1 MSTYHRGER
10 AVQRRSGLPEAAD
23 HAGRSIRDSVPAV
36 AARFL
41 AAQRLLVVGAADA
54 RGRVWA
60 SPLTGAPGFLR
71 AEDDRTV
78 GVDAVPRAG
87 DPLSGVF
94 DGRPV
99 QVGAIALD
107 PAARRR
113 MRVNGT
119 ARRVGSTGLRLAAD
133 QVYANCPKYIQRR
146 TLEPAVPADDVTPR
160 HGDRLSADQQGLLR
174 RADTFFVATA
184 SDTGAADASHRGG
197 NPGFVSVHSPRLI
210 SWPDYVGNAMFMTLG
225 NLWVDGRAGLLVP
238 DWETGDLLQITGT
251 ARVRWADDSPGA
263 RRSVEFSVAEVV
275 ATPRAGLLSPGEP
288 EYSRANPPVAVAAPG

>member
-1 MSTYHRGER
+1 MSTYHPGER
-10 AVQRRSGLPEAAD
+10 AVQHRSGLPEAAD
-23 HAGRSIRDSVPAV
+23 HSGRSIRDSIPAV

-41 AAQRLLVVGAADA
+41 AAQRVFVLGASDE

-60 SPLTGAPGFLR
+60 SLLTGAPGFLR
-71 AEDDRTV
+71 TEDDHTV
-78 GVDAVPRAG
+78 DIAAVPRSG
-87 DPLSGVF
+87 DPLAGVF
-94 DGRPV
+94 DDRPV
-99 QVGAIALD
+99 QIGAIALD

-119 ARRVGSTGLRLAAD
+119 AHRAGSAGLRLTAD

-146 TLEPAVPADDVTPR
+146 TLEPAVPTDGDTPR
-160 HGDRLSADQQGLLR
+160 RDDRLSADQQRLLR
-174 RADTFFVATA
+174 RADTFFVATV

-197 NPGFVSVHSPRLI
+197 NPGFVTVHSPRLL

-225 NLWVDGRAGLLVP
+225 NLWSDGRAGLLVP
-238 DWETGDLLQITGT
+238 DWATGDLLQITGT

-263 RRSVEFSVAEVV
+263 QRSVEFAVAEVL

-288 EYSRANPPVAVAAPG
+288 EYSRANPPVAVAAPS